1 MALKSSQYNY
11 IINKGSTYLFFNGIT
26 ESFFEIPSE
35 RISVYTDIIN
45 RPDKYQDKFTDFI
58 KKVKSKGFII
68 DEDVNELS
76 LIKDKFNKKRY
87 AEEYYLMV
95 LPTYQCNLKCWYC
108 LQHHKDS
115 FIQSETIKRLKKLID
130 KRLMD
135 CSIKSLHLSWFGGE
149 PLLAYDVIV
158 ELTSYANNKASKIGK
173 RFSSAITTNGTLL
186 TPERI
191 ETLRKAGITSYQ
203 ITIDGDRPTH
213 DSIKVLGKISAYDL
227 TVGNVNLI
235 AQHTNVLLRFNYRKN
250 LNPEK
255 IIESLSQRID
265 MQASKNIVFSINK
278 VWQESCEFIS
288 KKDLDDL
295 FYLSAKI
302 GMNPQL
308 NTFGFCYADHFNF
321 DCVFPNGTVGKCD
334 NVMDD
339 EAVGQL
345 QDDGTIQ
352 WPKKSLEY
360 YRQSIFDY
368 DGSPCIS
375 CKYLPLCWGPC
386 SAKRA
391 RTRLKNEIPGCI
403 FANKDSE
410 MAQNILNKCKNFLHS
425 SCEEE

>member
-35 RISVYTDIIN
+35 RICVYTDIIN
-45 RPDKYQDKFTDFI
+45 IPDKYQDKFTDFI
-58 KKVKSKGFII
+58 KKVKSKGFVI
-68 DEDVNELS
+68 DDDTNELS

-87 AEEYYLMV
+87 PEEYYLMV

-108 LQHHKDS
+108 LQHHRNS
-115 FIQSETIKRLKKLID
+115 FIQSKTIKRLKKLID
-130 KRLMD
+130 KKLMD

-158 ELTSYANNKASKIGK
+158 ELTRYANYKASKIGK
-173 RFSSAITTNGTLL
+173 QFSSAITTNGTLL

-191 ETLRKAGITSYQ
+191 ETLWKAGITSYQ

-213 DSIKVLGKISAYDL
+213 DSIKVLGKISAHDL

-235 AQHTNVLLRFNYRKN
+235 AQHTNVILRYNYTSNN
-250 LNPEK
+250 LNPQN

-265 MQASKNIVFSINK
+265 MQASKNIVFSMNK
-278 VWQESCEFIS
+278 VWQESCESIN
-288 KKDLDDL
+288 KKDVDNL
-295 FYLSAKI
+295 FYLSRKF
-302 GMNPQL
+302 GMTPRL
-308 NTFGFCYADHFNF
+308 NTFGLCYADHANF

-352 WPKKSLEY
+352 WSKKALEY
-360 YRQSIFDY
+360 YQQSIFDN
-368 DGSPCIS
+368 DGSPCIR
-375 CKYLPLCWGPC
+375 CKYLPVCWGPC

-391 RTRLKNEIPGCI
+391 RTRLKNGIPECI
-403 FANKDSE
+403 FANRDLE
-410 MAQNILNKCKNFLHS
+410 MTQNILNRCKNLLHS
-425 SCEEE
+425 S